1 MRKAVRFLHDD
12 RGSAAIPWLAVLA
25 LLGATAVLAHPSL
38 GHDLRRAA
46 LQVGVELG
54 LHRP

>member
-1 MRKAVRFLHDD
+1 MREAVRFLHDD
-12 RGSAAIPWLAVLA
+12 RGSAVIPWIAVLA
-25 LLGATAVLAHPSL
+25 PLGATAVLAHPSL

-46 LQVGVELG
+46 LQVGLELG